1 MAPASSVFG
10 NVTNTCHMWF
20 ALSLICSLGEKLH
33 VQESILHWALLFFF
47 FFLLMYM
54 PGCVQMRKV
63 QAKEIH
69 CAHEEKKIS

>member
-20 ALSLICSLGEKLH
+20 ALSLICSLGKNYMCRRVFCIGLCF
-33 VQESILHWALLFFF
+33 FFF